1 MTRRDLQLTG
11 STSLERDDITV
22 RVAEA
27 ISHSGAVLVDFSIFA
42 NLSTMMRVELPAR
55 QIGNL
60 GRRLRASGL
69 TLDEPSEAA
78 LKSCGPAG
86 DVVATL
92 RIRFTRN
99 ALPRDAALAV
109 AG

>member
-1 MTRRDLQLTG
+1 M
-11 STSLERDDITV
+11 

-27 ISHSGAVLVDFSIFA
+27 FSQSGAVLVDFSVFA
-42 NLSTMMRVELPAR
+42 NLSTLMRVEMPAR
-55 QIGNL
+55 QIGLL

-69 TLDEPSEAA
+69 TLDEPSENA
-78 LKSCGPAG
+78 LKACDPSG

-92 RIRFTRN
+92 RIKFKRAER
-99 ALPRDAALAV
+99 PVAA

>member
-1 MTRRDLQLTG
+1 MARRDLQLAG
-11 STSLERDDITV
+11 STLLERDDANV

-27 ISHSGAVLVDFSIFA
+27 IAQSGALLVDFSVFA
-42 NLSTMMRVELPAR
+42 NLSTLMRVELPAR
-55 QIGNL
+55 LIGNL
-60 GRRLRASGL
+60 GKRLRASGL

-78 LKSCGPAG
+78 LKSCDPSG

-92 RIRFTRN
+92 RIRFTRGE
-99 ALPRDAALAV
+99 ALAA

>member
-1 MTRRDLQLTG
+1 MARRDLQLAG
-11 STSLERDDITV
+11 STLLERDDANV

-27 ISHSGAVLVDFSIFA
+27 ITQSGAVLVDFSVFA
-42 NLSTMMRVELPAR
+42 NLSTLMRVELPAR

-60 GRRLRASGL
+60 GKCLRASGL

-78 LKSCGPAG
+78 LRSCDPSG

-92 RIRFTRN
+92 RIKFR
-99 ALPRDAALAV
+99 RDEPALA